1 MMKRLLILAAL
12 LPFAA
17 LAAPLNI
24 DNNPNQPGYEIPSQ
38 QRMQSRM
45 LNQQQQQK
53 GMLNQQR
60 QVQTQ
65 QQQLHLQNQLKANQQ
80 RVQQAQPGTLT
91 PNQQPLP
98 NNNGGMLKQ
107 Y

>member
-1 MMKRLLILAAL
+1 MKRLLILTAL

-17 LAAPLNI
+17 LAQPLNT
-24 DNNPNQPGYEIPSQ
+24 DNNPNLPGYEIPSQ
-38 QRMQSRM
+38 QRIQTQMQ
-45 LNQQQQQK
+45 NQQQQQK

-65 QQQLHLQNQLKANQQ
+65 QQQLHLQNQLKNDQQ
-80 RVQQAQPGTLT
+80 RVQQAQPKMLNT

-98 NNNGGMLKQ
+98 NTNGGMLKQ

>member
-1 MMKRLLILAAL
+1 
-12 LPFAA
+12 
-17 LAAPLNI
+17 
-24 DNNPNQPGYEIPSQ
+24 
-38 QRMQSRM
+38 
-45 LNQQQQQK
+45 
-53 GMLNQQR
+53 MLNQQR